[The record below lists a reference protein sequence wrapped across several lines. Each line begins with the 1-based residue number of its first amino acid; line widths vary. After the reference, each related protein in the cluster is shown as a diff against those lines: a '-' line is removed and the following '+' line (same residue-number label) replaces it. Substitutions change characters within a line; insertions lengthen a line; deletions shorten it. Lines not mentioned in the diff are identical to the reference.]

1 MMSEFF
7 GSIIPSAIHAMDAAI
22 KRANPHTVMRAFQ
35 FAATMAAAIIVMA
48 AARVLRYFKAHDFL
62 LKPRAAFRRP
72 STSIL
77 LTG

>member
-7 GSIIPSAIHAMDAAI
+7 GSIIPSAIQAIDEAI
-22 KRANPHTVMRAFQ
+22 KRANPQTVMRAFQ

-48 AARVLRYFKAHDFL
+48 AATVLNTSRLMLSCSKQGP
-62 LKPRAAFRRP
+62 PRAALLL
-72 STSIL
+72 SMW